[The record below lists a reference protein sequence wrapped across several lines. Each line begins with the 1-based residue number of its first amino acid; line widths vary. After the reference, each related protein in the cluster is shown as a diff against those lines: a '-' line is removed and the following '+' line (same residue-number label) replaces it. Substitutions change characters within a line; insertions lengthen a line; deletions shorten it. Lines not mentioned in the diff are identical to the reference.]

1 MANARFATDG
11 KIGAGLDERTTDP
24 EFELG
29 TVLIANDN
37 TVFVYGQASEAVAT
51 GTCTLNTTTWAITDL
66 AGNHTADVAFLIN
79 EYGFVRQ
86 TAKLSP

>member
-29 TVLIANDN
+29 TTLIANDD
-37 TVFVYGQASEAVAT
+37 TVFVYGQASEAVT
-51 GTCTLNTTTWAITDL
+51 STCTLSTTTWAITDL
-66 AGNHTADVAFLIN
+66 AGNFTADVAFAAN

-86 TAKLSP
+86 TAKLAP